1 MKFSSKIEGERHE
14 PWAAHYLN
22 YSLLK
27 KKQHDI
33 EEVQDKPGHEHV
45 YEARKHIFQVGPLAI
60 RDRPSINHSC
70 DTFAVLARSILGME
84 QCL

>member
-1 MKFSSKIEGERHE
+1 MKFSSKIERERHE

-22 YSLLK
+22 YALLK

-45 YEARKHIFQVGPLAI
+45 FEARKHIFQVCLPADPCWPLWPKYPQPLI
-60 RDRPSINHSC
+60 SLQTCQI
-70 DTFAVLARSILGME
+70 
-84 QCL
+84 